1 MSPGVTKARQKS
13 LSDKL
18 DITNNQL
25 QASTSKVSQLGKRRR
40 ELESKVC
47 ELQKAL
53 NEKKDEFSDT
63 AYIEILSKSE
73 ALPTSIF
80 DLYAKKVKVCETNG
94 NSIYIPKQAYSEDVK
109 TFSLTLFSYSRKAY
123 DYVRS
128 KLENC
133 LPSVSTI
140 KKWLDKVDGSAGFSE
155 QALQQLQLLVQEHK
169 KR

>member
-1 MSPGVTKARQKS
+1 M
-13 LSDKL
+13 
-18 DITNNQL
+18 
-25 QASTSKVSQLGKRRR
+25 
-40 ELESKVC
+40 
-47 ELQKAL
+47 
-53 NEKKDEFSDT
+53 
-63 AYIEILSKSE
+63 SKSE

-128 KLENC
+128 KLDNC
-133 LPSVSTI
+133 RPSVSTI

-155 QALQQLQLLVQEHK
+155 QANSSFNCLYRNM
-169 KR
+169 KRKIVR